1 MNTNHVTDALH
12 DYLDGT
18 LPSSELERIAFH
30 LKTCRECRDEAESLK
45 SIIHDLKSLPK
56 EIDVPADFRAA
67 LERRLDAV
75 PKLSDGATTNPIS
88 ERGTPGNVPDATH
101 AQTREYAD
109 TRPARVPRFWYF
121 RAAAILAICFT
132 AGAIWWMLKPP
143 EHDLTVSDE
152 VNASSVEAPSST
164 SDRSTAEL
172 PEASEP
178 VLEAGKR
185 RAKQANSVDA
195 KGKELHREQGATVAK
210 SPLRRDATP
219 ADKQATEAMAAA
231 PAAAVPRIES
241 RMASGVITGRVTD
254 SSTGEPLVGANVVIV
269 GTSTGANTDVNGRFV
284 ITHAP
289 VGKYEL
295 RVSFI
300 GYGETT
306 IAQSVGSGT
315 DTTVVDV
322 ALNASAVE
330 MSTVVIKGERLKN
343 KLTTSSVQTVSPK
356 TINELSNANSVG
368 DVSKL
373 QAGIVNKGENLYMRG
388 GRAGETKDLRDK
400 RTGTRSFF
408 PGTEFHTEEYGRIYE
423 NGFLDVIQNPL
434 STFSVDVD
442 AASYANVRRFI
453 SDGQLPPKDAVRI
466 EELINYFEYDYPE
479 PDEDDP
485 FSVTT
490 EVVRCPWNRDN
501 QLVLIGLQG
510 KSVDAEDMPPGN
522 LVFLIDV
529 SGSMNQPNKLP
540 LVKSAFRMLVKQL
553 RPEDRVSIVVYA
565 GNTGLVLPS
574 TGGRHKGEILSAI
587 DRLEA
592 GGSTA
597 GGEGL
602 RLAYDVARENFRKE
616 GNNRVIL
623 ATDGDF
629 NVGISSTSELVRF
642 IEERRE
648 EGIFLSVL
656 GFGTDNLKDDRMQQ
670 LADKGNGAHYYID
683 NIQEARRV
691 FVGQLT
697 GTLLTIA
704 KDVKV
709 QIEFNPAEVGAYRLI
724 GYENRLLAKED
735 FNNDRKDAGDIGAG
749 HRVTA
754 LYEIVPAGEDVRVP
768 SVDSLKYQRSVSR
781 GEDDELLTLKLRYKE
796 PESSKS
802 KLITT
807 VLSSES
813 MSRRRGSENIR
824 FAAAV
829 AEFGMLLRDSEFKGT
844 SSYED
849 VLDLARGAIGR
860 DRDGYKEEFLKLV
873 ETCNHLRAE

>member
-12 DYLDGT
+12 DYVDGT
-18 LPSSELERIAFH
+18 LPSSELERIAIH
-30 LKTCRECRDEAESLK
+30 LKTCEFCRREFESLT
-45 SIIHDLKSLPK
+45 SIIHDLNSLPK
-56 EIDVPADFRAA
+56 EIDTPADFSAS

-75 PKLSDGATTNPIS
+75 PKLSTGAATNPIS
-88 ERGTPGNVPDATH
+88 QRGTPGNVPDATH

-109 TRPARVPRFWYF
+109 TRPARAPRFWYL

-143 EHDLTVSDE
+143 ERGLTLSDE
-152 VNASSVEAPSST
+152 VNVSSGKAPLSKSDESARDVRVASKPDQGMGKSRATNFT
-164 SDRSTAEL
+164 SA
-172 PEASEP
+172 
-178 VLEAGKR
+178 
-185 RAKQANSVDA
+185 DA
-195 KGKELHREQGATVAK
+195 KRKEVPLEQTATAINN
-210 SPLRRDATP
+210 PAERNATTLE
-219 ADKQATEAMAAA
+219 KQPTETSAAA
-231 PAAAVPRIES
+231 PSAAVPRIES

-330 MSTVVIKGERLKN
+330 MSTVVIKGERLIN
-343 KLTTSSVQTVSPK
+343 KLATSSVQTVSPK
-356 TINELSNANSVG
+356 TIDELPNVNSVE

-373 QAGIVNKGENLYMRG
+373 QSGIVKKGENLYMRG
-388 GRAGETKDLRDK
+388 GRADK
-400 RTGTRSFF
+400 AENHPWAAAQTLPTGREGVFN
-408 PGTEFHTEEYGRIYE
+408 TEEYSRIYE
-423 NGFLDVIQNPL
+423 NGFLDVIHNPL

-453 SDGQLPPKDAVRI
+453 NDGQLPPKDAVRI
-466 EELINYFEYDYPE
+466 EEMINYFEYDYPK
-479 PDEDDP
+479 PNGDDP

-490 EVVRCPWNRDN
+490 ENIRCPWNRDN

-510 KSVDAEDMPPGN
+510 KSVDSEVMPPGN

-529 SGSMNQPNKLP
+529 SGSMNQPDKLP

-565 GNTGLVLPS
+565 GNAGLVLPS
-574 TGGRHKGEILSAI
+574 TSGRHKGEILSAI

-602 RLAYDVARENFRKE
+602 RLAYDVARENFRKD

-642 IEERRE
+642 IEERRD
-648 EGIFLSVL
+648 EGIFLSIL

-691 FVGQLT
+691 FVGQLA

-704 KDVKV
+704 KDVKL
-709 QIEFNPAEVGAYRLI
+709 QIEFNPATVGSYRLI

-768 SVDSLKYQRSVSR
+768 SVDSLKYQRSASR

-796 PESSKS
+796 PQSSRS
-802 KLITT
+802 DLITS
-807 VLSSES
+807 VLKTGSSPG
-813 MSRRRGSENIR
+813 RGGSGNIR

-844 SSYED
+844 SSYDD

-860 DRDGYKEEFLKLV
+860 DREGYKEEFVKLV
-873 ETCNHLRAE
+873 EVCKQLKKE